1 MSGPLQ
7 KPGEDINIK
16 AYNDEWTVT
25 EARRRY
31 KYESLQRMSGPLQ
44 ARRRYKY
51 QSLQRMSGPLQKPGE
66 DINIK
71 AYNG

>member
-7 KPGEDINIK
+7 KPGEDINGPLQK
-16 AYNDEWTVT
+16 PKPTTDEWTVT
-25 EARRRY
+25 E
-31 KYESLQRMSGPLQ
+31 